1 VRTLIAAAA
10 ALLAVGTATPSF
22 AAPFPPTIAG
32 SASIVQSLS
41 SSLTTVHLTKKKK
54 KKSKSKSK
62 ESASFEEIGNA
73 KRGKSDLAIKVK
85 VSKADRTCQLKITWN
100 NDDTSEDEQEA
111 DDSKICEFS
120 VEVPGDRGVVG
131 DATATVTVKDS
142 SGKKVATAKE
152 TFTVK

>member
-1 VRTLIAAAA
+1 MRTLIAAAA

-22 AAPFPPTIAG
+22 AAPFPPTMAG

-41 SSLTTVHLTKKKK
+41 SSLTAVQLTKK

-62 ESASFEEIGNA
+62 ETASFESIGNA
-73 KRGKSDLAIKVK
+73 KRGKSGLEIKVK
-85 VSKADRTCQLKITWN
+85 VSKSDRTCQLKITWN
-100 NDDTSEDEQEA
+100 NDEKSEDEQDA
-111 DDSKICEFS
+111 DDSKICELS
-120 VEVPGDRGVVG
+120 VDVPSDRDVVG

-142 SGKKVATAKE
+142 SGKKVATAKK

>member
-22 AAPFPPTIAG
+22 AAPFPPTMAG
-32 SASIVQSLS
+32 SAGIVQSLS
-41 SSLTTVHLTKKKK
+41 SSLPTVQLTKKS
-54 KKSKSKSK
+54 KSKSKSK

-142 SGKKVATAKE
+142 SGKKVATAKK

>member
-54 KKSKSKSK
+54 KKSKSK

-142 SGKKVATAKE
+142 SGKKVATAKK

>member
-1 VRTLIAAAA
+1 MRTLIAAAA

-22 AAPFPPTIAG
+22 AAPFPPTMAG

-41 SSLTTVHLTKKKK
+41 SSLTTVQLTKKK

-73 KRGKSDLAIKVK
+73 KRGKSDLSIKVK
-85 VSKADRTCQLKITWN
+85 VSKTDRTCQLKITWN
-100 NDDTSEDEQEA
+100 NDDTSEDEQDA
-111 DDSKICEFS
+111 NDNKICEFS
-120 VEVPGDRGVVG
+120 VEVPSGRGVVG
-131 DATATVTVKDS
+131 DATATVTVKDT
-142 SGKKVATAKE
+142 SGKKVATAKK

>member
-54 KKSKSKSK
+54 KKKSKSK

-142 SGKKVATAKE
+142 SGKKVATAKK

>member
-54 KKSKSKSK
+54 KKSKSK

-100 NDDTSEDEQEA
+100 NDEKSEDEQDA
-111 DDSKICEFS
+111 DDSKICELS
-120 VEVPGDRGVVG
+120 VDVPSDRDVVG

-142 SGKKVATAKE
+142 SGKKVATAKK